1 MWNHIALHLQQCLF
15 HGAVN
20 YCSLCCLWVFKAI
33 PEGADKMMDFAI
45 IHCVN
50 HDGRITTFLLLPF
63 ISSNLK
69 TAVSHC
75 STIQIFPSLI
85 KIFHSVHTLLLAW
98 EIPLVLSLPE
108 QNVSLDVLVS
118 SLSPL
123 WWRDCTCYRRLIFIT
138 FMNLFN
144 IIILLKD
151 IEFILE

>member
-1 MWNHIALHLQQCLF
+1 
-15 HGAVN
+15 
-20 YCSLCCLWVFKAI
+20 
-33 PEGADKMMDFAI
+33 MMDFAI

-75 STIQIFPSLI
+75 STIQILPSLI
-85 KIFHSVHTLLLAW
+85 KIFHPVHTLLFAW

-123 WWRDCTCYRRLIFIT
+123 
-138 FMNLFN
+138 
-144 IIILLKD
+144 
-151 IEFILE
+151 